1 MKQKCGTDRIYRRT
15 DAGFKAWE
23 SPDSGLPAGYR
34 QILGVIS
41 TEINARNIRQAMRGH
56 SDRQVSDWL
65 DELDTLGFIE
75 LIPAS
80 RKSADFSAIFHA
92 ILAEYAERLHEQH
105 QATLP

>member
-1 MKQKCGTDRIYRRT
+1 MLQWGVGGSMKRKCGIDRVYRRT

-34 QILGVIS
+34 RILSVIS
-41 TEINARNIRQAMRGH
+41 TESNARDIRHAMRGH

-80 RKSADFSAIFHA
+80 RKSADFSAIFDAIRAKHA
-92 ILAEYAERLHEQH
+92 A
-105 QATLP
+105 